1 MSMPI
6 SSIALMAS
14 GLMWVAS
21 VPALITSK
29 RSPASCL
36 SSPSA
41 IWLLA
46 ELWVQRNRILL
57 LCGTSAAATGH
68 ATLLGT
74 GEQAVS
80 GLTKQLTGGL
90 PVEGVEAPLPAPL
103 LAHQPCVLELLH
115 VVGDLGLAHTKLALE
130 LADADALIS
139 LACGHVGG
147 GEIAA
152 TPAIG
157 HHGEHP
163 YPDRIGEGAA
173 QGYEPLHPFLGV
185 VLGDA
190 ILLHDPEFPGAHEA
204 PPDGL
209 RPRMKALASG
219 TSAAAVVAASPQ
231 QPDPPQHPEASANS
245 CLLECA
251 TTTETS
257 SKPASCSS
265 ASYSSF

>member
-1 MSMPI
+1 MRRRAAP
-6 SSIALMAS
+6 
-14 GLMWVAS
+14 
-21 VPALITSK
+21 TS
-29 RSPASCL
+29 A
-36 SSPSA
+36 A
-41 IWLLA
+41 
-46 ELWVQRNRILL
+46 
-57 LCGTSAAATGH
+57 SAAATRH
-68 ATLLGT
+68 APLLGG
-74 GEQAVS
+74 GEQAVG

-90 PVEGVEAPLPAPL
+90 PIEGVETPLPAPL

-115 VVGDLGLAHTKLALE
+115 VVGDLGLAHTKLVLE

-139 LACGHVGG
+139 LACRHVGG

-173 QGYEPLHPFLGV
+173 QGYESLHPFLGA

-190 ILLHDPEFPGAHEA
+190 VLLHDPEFPAAHEA

-219 TSAAAVVAASPQ
+219 TSAAAVVAAVVAVSPQ
-231 QPDPPQHPEASANS
+231 QPELPQHPEASANS
-245 CLLECA
+245 
-251 TTTETS
+251 S
-257 SKPASCSS
+257 
-265 ASYSSF
+265 